1 MLFAVGRSEGAHFLL
16 VDGSNITTDTRPE
29 SRWDSWDTVLG
40 PFKTAKQRKEWRE
53 KEKEN

>member
-1 MLFAVGRSEGAHFLL
+1 MVQPHRQTGAQLPT
-16 VDGSNITTDTRPE
+16 GSGQESWATDTRPE